1 MKKKSLSRA
10 LKRFVKKFFL
20 IWLKRDEDLTSEQ
33 IYPSP
38 SRHSIYSDRD
48 MTLGKKQEL
57 FSRGLCLLINYAT
70 FIGYEIRMGEVLR
83 SKEEATR
90 KGFPNSNHTRKL
102 AADINL
108 FRDGKYLSDTLDHLR
123 LGEFWESLT
132 GEYDGVEIVFA
143 WGGRFKDG
151 NHYSIQH
158 GKVK

>member
-1 MKKKSLSRA
+1 
-10 LKRFVKKFFL
+10 
-20 IWLKRDEDLTSEQ
+20 
-33 IYPSP
+33 
-38 SRHSIYSDRD
+38 

-57 FSRGLCLLINYAT
+57 FSRALGLLLQYAI
-70 FIGYEIRMGEVLR
+70 FRGYEVRMGEVLR

-108 FRDGKYLSDTLDHLR
+108 FKEGKYLSKTSDHLP
-123 LGEFWESLT
+123 LGQFWESFT
-132 GEYDGVEIVFA
+132 GEYNGEKVTFA

>member
-1 MKKKSLSRA
+1 
-10 LKRFVKKFFL
+10 
-20 IWLKRDEDLTSEQ
+20 
-33 IYPSP
+33 
-38 SRHSIYSDRD
+38 

-57 FSRGLCLLINYAT
+57 FSKALGLLIQYAT

-102 AADINL
+102 AADLNL
-108 FRDGKYLSDTLDHLR
+108 FKDGKYLSKTSDHLR
-123 LGEFWESLT
+123 LGKFWESLT
-132 GEYDGVEIVFA
+132 GEYDGKNVVFA

-151 NHYSIQH
+151 NHYSIQY

>member
-1 MKKKSLSRA
+1 
-10 LKRFVKKFFL
+10 
-20 IWLKRDEDLTSEQ
+20 
-33 IYPSP
+33 
-38 SRHSIYSDRD
+38 

-57 FSRGLCLLINYAT
+57 FSKALGLLINYAT